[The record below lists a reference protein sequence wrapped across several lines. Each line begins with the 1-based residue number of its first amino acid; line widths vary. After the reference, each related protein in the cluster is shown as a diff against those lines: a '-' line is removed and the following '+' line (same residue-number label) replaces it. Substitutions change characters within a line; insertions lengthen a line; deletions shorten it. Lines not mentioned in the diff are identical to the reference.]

1 MTNSLFSKE
10 MQDQLKQ
17 LKTELSKGRSESK
30 STDENGKPTDSVI
43 LPSKQQV
50 AKQVKKYDS
59 EHLDDDKMLF
69 MQAMSGVKPIKDQN
83 LATAKNTPT
92 NITKPDATTLAKRAA
107 AQGGEEVSDVAL
119 SDMQA
124 LLNPVSGDAYL
135 VYKTPT
141 LQTKQF
147 NLLKQG
153 KIRWFDA
160 VDLHGSSIDDARDGV
175 VKLIAQ
181 ARANNENCVKI
192 VHGKGTDSIIKTCVN
207 GWLRQMPEVLA
218 FVSAPTEQG
227 GNGAVLVLL
236 KRQAEKV

>member
-1 MTNSLFSKE
+1 MSNSLFSKE

-17 LKTELSKGRSESK
+17 LKTDLSKGRSESK
-30 STDENGKPTDSVI
+30 STDDSGKPTDTVI

-69 MQAMSGVKPIKDQN
+69 MQAMLGVRPIKDQN
-83 LATAKNTPT
+83 LATSDRQKA
-92 NITKPDATTLAKRAA
+92 TKLDATTLAKRAA
-107 AQGGEEVSDVAL
+107 AQGGEETIDVAL

-135 VYKTPT
+135 IYKTPT

-207 GWLRQMPEVLA
+207 GWLRQMPDVLA
-218 FVSAPTEQG
+218 FVSAPAEQG

-236 KRQAEKV
+236 KRNG

>member
-1 MTNSLFSKE
+1 MANLFSKE

-17 LKTELSKGRSESK
+17 LKTELGKGHSDST
-30 STDENGKPTDSVI
+30 STDDSGKPTDNVV

-59 EHLDDDKMLF
+59 EHLDDDKLLF
-69 MQAMSGVKPIKDQN
+69 MQAMAGVKPIKDQN
-83 LATAKNTPT
+83 LATAKKTV
-92 NITKPDATTLAKRAA
+92 IKPDATTLAKRAA
-107 AQGGEEVSDVAL
+107 AQGGEAVNDVAL

-181 ARANNENCVKI
+181 ARSNNENCVKI

-218 FVSAPTEQG
+218 FVSAPAEQG

-236 KRQAEKV
+236 KKNGEKA